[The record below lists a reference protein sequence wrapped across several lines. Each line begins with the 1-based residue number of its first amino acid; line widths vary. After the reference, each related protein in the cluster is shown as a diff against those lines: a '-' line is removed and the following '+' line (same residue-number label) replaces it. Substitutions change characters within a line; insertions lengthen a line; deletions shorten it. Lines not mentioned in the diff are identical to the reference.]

1 MFRRS
6 PAATAPHAAI
16 AAMPAIRVRPAP
28 WRHVAAAVAV
38 ATCCATQAAADD
50 PTTWLDVIDGVRVH
64 NYDHPGVGIASIGHA
79 PSGFDDCSIE
89 VKLDSA
95 TKNGSFWSASANR
108 LLCRFRVRLVLHE
121 PVRKL
126 FEYYRMRHESEPIWP
141 SNIAQLPNNTWANQ
155 GPGNS
160 SLPGPTFVE
169 VHFFPY
175 DAFNS
180 SGPPPTGPVTA
191 CQQRADQA
199 GANRKKMLAEG
210 FTVPIKTFVRYEIRY
225 TPEDY
230 GGNLDQPKSSQII
243 ALKFFYADTPVDVT
257 VRCKG
262 NAEVASEAYPPP
274 VRTKPF
280 KVASAYLTLFHN
292 NQPLPAKLE
301 TDCSVPIGH
310 RAGFTTTGELP
321 GTVKYH
327 FEWTTGQRST
337 EFSKGDKGD
346 REDPLYEPPA
356 AYHEF
361 PYPPPAK
368 DNAGEGG
375 KAGPKGFASKQAKS
389 KGPSGEAAGPAGPAN
404 VHKGSVRV
412 VASNASGDTVT
423 SGWAPYHIVCKPK
436 PEVLSGTLDL
446 RDANGSACPRRAEA
460 ALSLRTNVAGPVPF
474 SLDCTGNRSW
484 SQTATAHETA
494 PGTYIAVAVL
504 PFDIARKEQV
514 SCALKSRLQS
524 PPKIVALRGHAY
536 DCTKSGPNRITTGV
550 PSGPGQ
556 PPRVVVDPPRPVCAG
571 GRLQAQGRQPVRY
584 ACVCPAGQTAQSTG
598 PNSHLCQK
606 AATVSITCTGGSVR
620 NGQCICPSNMH
631 KTQAGANAWRC
642 MRRGTPAAQTSRPR

>member
-1 MFRRS
+1 MTTDRPTSWRR
-6 PAATAPHAAI
+6 
-16 AAMPAIRVRPAP
+16 
-28 WRHVAAAVAV
+28 VAAAMAVSTFCVA
-38 ATCCATQAAADD
+38 QAAAAE
-50 PTTWLDVIDGVRVH
+50 PTTWLDVIDGIRVH

-95 TKNGSFWSASANR
+95 TKNGSFWTASPKR

-121 PVRKL
+121 PVQKL

-141 SNIAQLPNNTWANQ
+141 SNIGNLPNNTWANQ

-169 VHFFPY
+169 VHFFSH

-180 SGPPPTGPVTA
+180 SGPPPTGPVTT
-191 CQQRADQA
+191 CQQRADKA

-210 FTVPIKTFVRYEIRY
+210 FTVPVKTFVRYEIRY
-225 TPEDY
+225 APEDHK
-230 GGNLDQPKSSQII
+230 GNFDQPSTGQII
-243 ALKFFYADTPVDVT
+243 ALKHFYADTPVDVT
-257 VRCKG
+257 VRCVG
-262 NAEVASEAYPPP
+262 NAEAANEAYPPP
-274 VRTKPF
+274 VRDQPF

-327 FEWTTGQRST
+327 FEWTSGERST
-337 EFSKGDKGD
+337 NFSKGDKGD
-346 REDPLYEPPA
+346 RKDPLYEPPVA
-356 AYHEF
+356 FHEF
-361 PYPPPAK
+361 PYPLPAK
-368 DNAGEGG
+368 DKGGEGG
-375 KAGPKGFASKQAKS
+375 QPGPKGFAAKQAKP
-389 KGPSGEAAGPAGPAN
+389 KGPANEAAGPAGPAN

-412 VASNASGDTVT
+412 VASNPYGATVA

-460 ALSLRTNVAGPVPF
+460 ALSLKTNVAGPVPF

-494 PGTYIAVAVL
+494 PGTYLAVAVL
-504 PFDIARKEQV
+504 PFDVKHKEHIN
-514 SCALKSRLQS
+514 CALKSRLQS
-524 PPKIVALRGHAY
+524 PPKIVALRGHVY
-536 DCTKSGPNRITTGV
+536 DCTKSGADSVVTGV
-550 PSGPGQ
+550 PPGTGQ

-571 GRLQAQGRQPVRY
+571 GKLLATGRQPVRY
-584 ACVCPAGQTAQSTG
+584 ACQCPAGQTALSTG
-598 PNSHLCQK
+598 TNSYRCQGK
-606 AATVSITCTGGSVR
+606 TTVSITCTGGAVR
-620 NGQCICPSNMH
+620 NGQCICPSTMQ

-642 MRRGTPAAQTSRPR
+642 LRRGTPASRAQ